1 MWGVRTTLRV
11 GAWVFGASAIVLLIA
26 PALFLSLLNMDDVS
40 DSLQWSMRMIGLTLV
55 ALSANM
61 WLVSRSSSD
70 RDVMR
75 AGIVMAVVAT
85 LLGVLTLAIP
95 AERSWF
101 TWLYAAVGFA
111 FGFNY
116 AVCLLRKRL

>member
-1 MWGVRTTLRV
+1 MRV
-11 GAWVFGASAIVLLIA
+11 GSWVFGASAIVLLIA
-26 PALFLSLLNMDDVS
+26 PALFLSLLKLDVAS
-40 DSLQWSMRMIGLTLV
+40 DSLQWSMRMIGLTLI

-61 WLVSRSSSD
+61 WFVSRSSSD

-75 AGIVMAVVAT
+75 AGVVMAVVAT

-101 TWLYAAVGFA
+101 TWLYVAVGLA